1 MYDTANVPPVLEVG
15 VEVVLINGDTVL
27 VVGEAPAIIADTAL
41 VPATEN
47 ETVCPAQTGFG
58 EATTVP
64 VGEAI
69 TLTEPT
75 VEKAQPSAFLPVNVN
90 DCVPLPPVGVSIAV
104 GGVDENAEKLP
115 TGVLMAALPPEIAV
129 PDDGLKLNETGVA

>member
-64 VGEAI
+64 VGPALTVKARL
-69 TLTEPT
+69 TL
-75 VEKAQPSAFLPVNVN
+75 KLHPSVFRPVKVN
-90 DCVPLPPVGVSIAV
+90 KLFPPSVGVTLKTELDTGNV
-104 GGVDENAEKLP
+104 GNIVASVAEP
-115 TGVLMAALPPEIAV
+115 VRIV
-129 PDDGLKLNETGVA
+129 PAEAEDA